1 MRFFSYRDRPVHL
14 GPYPLERLTRT
25 KLLPDLSRI
34 PAPAPLSFE
43 DASRPESLMHAMARF
58 VGMFDV
64 IRDGSEAKEPG
75 EIPSDPDERA
85 NHFKAAAYYF
95 DASMVGICQIPPSAL
110 LAQPLRNPMVKILA
124 EELERSQPKSF
135 AAGIDMIMADVL
147 DSARTTHAPIDHH
160 THAIVLL
167 VEDPRDPRADEA
179 GAEWIVNTQAQRAAT
194 LSAQTAVLLST
205 YLRMLGHPARA
216 HTATCSDVHLGKL
229 AVAAGLVEVITKD
242 GVLELVCP
250 YIGTRYGLAAVTTT
264 LAMACDDPLA
274 AGRMAAKIR
283 SHGPAWWIGKGT
295 LKSALN
301 REPYQS
307 RDFRMGPQPFEKLK
321 RRDTPT
327 TFIDHARVPRFP
339 KRADFFAR
347 ILFGDMGKNAQ
358 EAAKNAMYVMKSP
371 IGACARRALGALL
384 LLQFG
389 EARGPVSSTAHD
401 PQRNADN
408 LKAAAYYMSCD
419 AVGLCAV
426 PDWAYY
432 SHDAG
437 GTPLPTYHANAINM
451 LLDQGHE
458 TMDGCSGDDWISV
471 AQSMRAYLR
480 FSMIGG
486 IIAEQVR
493 RLGYS
498 ARVHSVI
505 DGDVLQPP
513 LLLLSGLGEVSRIG
527 EVILNPYLGPRLKSG
542 TVTTSMP
549 MAYDK
554 PIDFGL
560 QTFCENCNKCAR
572 ECPSGAIT
580 AGPKVMYNGYEIW
593 KSDAEKCSRYRITN
607 QGGGMCGRCMKTCP
621 WNLEG
626 LFADASF
633 RWLAMNVPQSAR
645 MLADLDDRLDRGSMN
660 PVKKWWW
667 DIELNP
673 KTGQYVKA
681 KMTNARG
688 LNKDLD
694 LKHEDQTLAVYPADT
709 MPPPYPVTF
718 PLNRE
723 AGIARYKTLLTPAQ
737 HQAKIAAGDTDNLVP
752 QFKMPEGPPPVF
764 PVILKRRQD
773 MTSEI
778 ARYDF
783 VDPQGAEL
791 PPFDAGAHIDVVIAP
806 EYLRQYS
813 LAGDPADRSKYVLGV
828 QREPGGRG
836 GSMLMHRAF
845 REGKRV
851 FISRPSNLFPLAP
864 DATHSLLL
872 AGGIGVT
879 AMITMA
885 HTLHRQGQSFDFHYS
900 AASRQSAGF
909 IDDLTDAGWASRVQF
924 HFKDEG
930 HRVDLKQVIP
940 NYASGMHLYT
950 CGSARYMDGAFEAA
964 NEKGW
969 PEDALHREF
978 FSVPEAPEYVNQP
991 FTIKFASNGKSFD
1004 VPADKSATDVLIAA
1018 GIHIDMKCSDG
1029 ICGVCATGYESGDID
1044 HRDYVLSSKDREKRI
1059 ILCCSRAR
1067 DAGGVITLSL

>member
-1 MRFFSYRDRPVHL
+1 
-14 GPYPLERLTRT
+14 
-25 KLLPDLSRI
+25 
-34 PAPAPLSFE
+34 
-43 DASRPESLMHAMARF
+43 
-58 VGMFDV
+58 
-64 IRDGSEAKEPG
+64 
-75 EIPSDPDERA
+75 
-85 NHFKAAAYYF
+85 
-95 DASMVGICQIPPSAL
+95 MVGVCAVPKEAL
-110 LAQPLRNPMVKILA
+110 LDDAVRNPMVGKLA
-124 EELERSQPKSF
+124 DELERSQPKSF
-135 AAGIDMIMADVL
+135 AAGIDMILADVL
-147 DSARTTHAPIDHH
+147 DSARSIHKQITHHS
-160 THAIVLL
+160 HAIVLL
-167 VEDPRDPRADEA
+167 VEYPRDPRQDEA
-179 GAEWIVNTQAQRAAT
+179 GAEWITGTQAQRAAT
-194 LSAQTAVLLST
+194 LAAQTAVLLST
-205 YLRMLGHPARA
+205 YLRLLGHEARS
-216 HTATCSDVHLGKL
+216 HTATCTDVHLGKM
-229 AVAAGLVEVITKD
+229 AVAAGLAEVITRD
-242 GVLELVCP
+242 GLVELTNP
-250 YIGTRYGLAAVTTT
+250 YVGTRYGLAVVTTT
-264 LAMACDDPLA
+264 LALACDDPLA
-274 AGRMAAKIR
+274 PGGMADRMR
-283 SHGPAWWIGKGT
+283 SHGPAWWVGKGT

-301 REPYQS
+301 KDPYQS

-327 TFIDHARVPRFP
+327 TFIDHERVPRFP

-347 ILFGDMGKNAQ
+347 VLFGDMGKNVQDAG
-358 EAAKNAMYVMKSP
+358 KNAAYVMKSP

-389 EARGPVSSTAHD
+389 ESRGPVSATVSD

-408 LKAAAYYMSCD
+408 LKAAAYYLGCD
-419 AVGLCAV
+419 AAGLCAV
-426 PDWAYY
+426 PEWAWY

-437 GTPLPTYHANAINM
+437 GAPLPAYHANAINL

-542 TVTTSMP
+542 TVTTDMP
-549 MAYDK
+549 MSYDK

-593 KSDAEKCSRYRITN
+593 KSDAEKSARYRITN

-626 LFADASF
+626 LFADSSF

-645 MLADLDDRLDRGSMN
+645 MLAELDDRLDHGTMN

-667 DIELNP
+667 DIELNQ
-673 KTGQYVKA
+673 KTGQYVRA
-681 KMTNARG
+681 ALTNARG
-688 LNKDLD
+688 LNKNLR
-694 LKHEDQTLAVYPADT
+694 LKHEDQTLAVYPADK
-709 MPPPYPVTF
+709 MPPPYPVVF
-718 PLNRE
+718 PINRE
-723 AGIARYKTLLTPAQ
+723 EGIARYKSLLTPAQ
-737 HQAKIAAGDTDNLVP
+737 YRARIKAGDTENLVP
-752 QFKMPEGPPPVF
+752 QFRMPAGPPPVF
-764 PVILKRRQD
+764 PVVLKRREE
-773 MTSEI
+773 MTADI

-783 VDPQGAEL
+783 VAADGSAL
-791 PPFDAGAHIDVVIAP
+791 PPFEAGAHIDVVIAP

-813 LAGDPADRSKYVLGV
+813 LAGDPADRNKYVLAV
-828 QREPGGRG
+828 LREPEGRG

-851 FISRPSNLFPLAP
+851 FVSPPRNHFPLVPGAG
-864 DATHSLLL
+864 HSLLL

-885 HTLHRQGQSFDFHYS
+885 HTLARNGQSFDFHYS
-900 AASRQSAGF
+900 AASRKTAGF
-909 IDDLTDAGWASRVQF
+909 IHEIEAAAWADRVHF

-930 HRVDLKQVIP
+930 RRVDLRHVIP
-940 NYASGMHLYT
+940 EFKSEMHLYT

-964 NEKGW
+964 RFRNW
-969 PEDALHREF
+969 P
-978 FSVPEAPEYVNQP
+978 
-991 FTIKFASNGKSFD
+991 
-1004 VPADKSATDVLIAA
+1004 
-1018 GIHIDMKCSDG
+1018 
-1029 ICGVCATGYESGDID
+1029 
-1044 HRDYVLSSKDREKRI
+1044 
-1059 ILCCSRAR
+1059 
-1067 DAGGVITLSL
+1067 